1 MTWDRILGV
10 DMLSPRLS
18 MDIVEPYLL
27 LSSFDC
33 GKDNDDQHEGIMGSY
48 LEVIF
53 PDEDDVVVAISQSEE
68 GNRCHSFGVLL
79 LELFSNIFP
88 PMPAEGLSGIRLS
101 DDEAGL
107 DGSVGPARKKAQSMQ
122 SEAYV
127 SLIERGFPLSI
138 SLVVQNLLECGE
150 ENRPDSAYDS
160 MGAVIEDLHLLTFD
174 PSRFLFDN
182 EPTSDNGCMQ
192 LSIRD
197 RKLYGRENEVSLITE
212 AFCRVSGGKS
222 EAFFLG
228 GFSGSGKSM
237 LVDSLIPSVNVAG
250 GCVLTHKFD
259 QMSKHR
265 SMLDILAVFNDLCL
279 LIRDKYSQQELAV
292 IVEDLVEV
300 FGSDLSDLARLL
312 PNIRALSH
320 QLKQFRDKRE
330 SDHQSNLRSICFT
343 LQRFMRIVSSETHP
357 VVLFLD
363 DLQWCAESAF
373 TVVESLLCDANGSS
387 CVFFVG
393 SYRSNE
399 VANDH
404 QIFHLK
410 DRLKSFGVPTTV
422 LSLEGL
428 NPMAL
433 NTMISDAVCM
443 FPRISEPLS
452 DIVYQKTKGN
462 PFFVIAFLKS
472 LVGERLL
479 EYSIRK
485 RRWVWDEDKVS
496 SMDVTGNVLFLLSSK
511 MSGLPTNFQSALKV
525 AACFGILIKESVVTL
540 LACNPKHSDIRDDLV
555 QIVKEGFMVKVGT
568 SDFKFVHDKVR
579 EAAYSLIPESEK
591 NQVSRTRET
600 C

>member
-1 MTWDRILGV
+1 
-10 DMLSPRLS
+10 
-18 MDIVEPYLL
+18 
-27 LSSFDC
+27 
-33 GKDNDDQHEGIMGSY
+33 
-48 LEVIF
+48 
-53 PDEDDVVVAISQSEE
+53 
-68 GNRCHSFGVLL
+68 
-79 LELFSNIFP
+79 
-88 PMPAEGLSGIRLS
+88 
-101 DDEAGL
+101 
-107 DGSVGPARKKAQSMQ
+107 
-122 SEAYV
+122 
-127 SLIERGFPLSI
+127 
-138 SLVVQNLLECGE
+138 
-150 ENRPDSAYDS
+150 
-160 MGAVIEDLHLLTFD
+160 
-174 PSRFLFDN
+174 
-182 EPTSDNGCMQ
+182 
-192 LSIRD
+192 
-197 RKLYGRENEVSLITE
+197 
-212 AFCRVSGGKS
+212 
-222 EAFFLG
+222 
-228 GFSGSGKSM
+228 
-237 LVDSLIPSVNVAG
+237 
-250 GCVLTHKFD
+250 
-259 QMSKHR
+259 
-265 SMLDILAVFNDLCL
+265 
-279 LIRDKYSQQELAV
+279 
-292 IVEDLVEV
+292 
-300 FGSDLSDLARLL
+300 
-312 PNIRALSH
+312 
-320 QLKQFRDKRE
+320 
-330 SDHQSNLRSICFT
+330 
-343 LQRFMRIVSSETHP
+343 
-357 VVLFLD
+357 
-363 DLQWCAESAF
+363 
-373 TVVESLLCDANGSS
+373 
-387 CVFFVG
+387 VG

-462 PFFVIAFLKS
+462 PFFVLAFLKS